1 VLRRVGPETS
11 EAEVELQRRAAERI
25 LAALIAGRSWDDAV
39 GESEDADTRNSS
51 GLLGLFGAGELPPV
65 LDRVA
70 FRLEPGQVSSVIR
83 SSEGFHIL
91 YRPGYEDVAS
101 LFAIR
106 QRERRLAEAEA
117 SSREGL
123 LERRGVVYS
132 PDVTASL
139 RRLAGDPWVAT
150 ASGTEM
156 ASWEGGALPE
166 GSVARYLVALPPGSL
181 AEMVQAA
188 EPVLLA
194 FIEDLALRELRAG
207 DAEVRG
213 LMLEEAVR
221 SQLEEQHAQEVDYWM
236 RSLGVERASGVARED
251 LDRYMEEMVS
261 RRVEARSLAPLFE
274 AWLLDGTDW
283 SLEPTGISGAIA
295 GARSMLEGVA
305 TSTESG
311 VR

>member
-1 VLRRVGPETS
+1 
-11 EAEVELQRRAAERI
+11 
-25 LAALIAGRSWDDAV
+25 
-39 GESEDADTRNSS
+39 
-51 GLLGLFGAGELPPV
+51 
-65 LDRVA
+65 
-70 FRLEPGQVSSVIR
+70 
-83 SSEGFHIL
+83 
-91 YRPGYEDVAS
+91 
-101 LFAIR
+101 
-106 QRERRLAEAEA
+106 
-117 SSREGL
+117 
-123 LERRGVVYS
+123 
-132 PDVTASL
+132 
-139 RRLAGDPWVAT
+139 VAT

-166 GSVARYLVALPPGSL
+166 GVVARYLVALPPGSR

-188 EPVLLA
+188 EPALLA

-236 RSLGVERASGVARED
+236 RSLGVEGASGVAREG

-261 RRVEARSLAPLFE
+261 RRVEARSLPPLFE

-283 SLEPTGISGAIA
+283 TLEPTGISGAIE

-305 TSTESG
+305 NY
-311 VR
+311 